1 MGKTAVA
8 IVLLS
13 GCAALVALTAAA
25 GTQQCNTA
33 CQSRMTDCILGC
45 DGKIV
50 CELECKKKAVGC
62 VNACSSDA
70 GASAPMPVADPG
82 DAAASPIADAG
93 VEGSSRL
100 RGPGDAGRAEAGRIE
115 AGRTPVPRDR

>member
-8 IVLLS
+8 VAVLS
-13 GCAALVALTAAA
+13 GCAALVALSAAA

-45 DGKIV
+45 DGKIA

-70 GASAPMPVADPG
+70 GTSTTPAAEPG
-82 DAAASPIADAG
+82 DAAASPIADAPG
-93 VEGSSRL
+93 EGSLRA
-100 RGPGDAGRAEAGRIE
+100 RGPGDAGRAEVGRLE
-115 AGRTPVPRDR
+115 SGRAPALRDR